1 MQLVKEQNRHW
12 VHFSNCNLV
21 MKYKYH
27 ELYNI
32 SLSVSIDRGAKPP
45 QQGQSYSI
53 KWAVYFLKGN
63 FPTYFN
69 LFLSNNDIK
78 NP

>member
-1 MQLVKEQNRHW
+1 MQSVKEQNRHW

-32 SLSVSIDRGAKPP
+32 SLSVSIDRGAKPTVGSKLLYQMGCLLFKGKFSHLFQP
-45 QQGQSYSI
+45 VFI
-53 KWAVYFLKGN
+53 KQ
-63 FPTYFN
+63 
-69 LFLSNNDIK
+69 
-78 NP
+78 